1 MVDKKEYG
9 YAWIIALVF
18 LIFAAW
24 FGWHLHH
31 KNSLPENKVSEAE
44 IDVVP
49 IVEKNIAVEKQY
61 IGYVTPIN
69 DVSVQPY
76 ISGFVS
82 EVWVEGGQKVKSG
95 QRLVVIEQEQ
105 YQAALDAANA
115 SLSKATADFEYAKN
129 YYERIKKA
137 GLKAVSQTETDNAKS
152 SFLASQAVLHQA
164 KANVKQAEVNFG
176 YTVITSTIDGIV
188 GNVALTKGDY
198 ISPQNILFS
207 IIQTNP
213 IRVVFSISDKD
224 YLEENAK
231 EKMFDDERIRL
242 RLADGSIYDYD
253 GVFKYSDNQI
263 DRTTNSVAIYADFEN
278 PKQKLIDK
286 AYVTVMIAKDYKGI
300 LINKDLVTLQSEN
313 SFVYVTEGNIV
324 KKHNVKILAESGN
337 NYVLENNFSLAM
349 KLVAEKITLGQN
361 EQKVRI
367 NEISGEKENK

>member
-31 KNSLPENKVSEAE
+31 KNSLPEKEVSEAE

-82 EVWVEGGQKVKSG
+82 VVWVEGGQKVKSG

-278 PKQKLIDK
+278 PKEKLIDK

-337 NYVLENNFSLAM
+337 NYVLENNFSPAM